1 MELTRRMPRA
11 RVLTESDG
19 PFARIGG
26 RSIFPWDVDVAVDAL
41 AQCWGSDPVSVETFI
56 ATRIGPFWCPVR
68 RLGPNLRPGVEAAIA
83 LAWPTSTSS

>member
-26 RSIFPWDVDVAVDAL
+26 RSIFPWEVDVAVDGL
-41 AQCWGSDPVSVETFI
+41 AQCWGSEPASVEQVLRGNLGILLSGAST
-56 ATRIGPFWCPVR
+56 GPK
-68 RLGPNLRPGVEAAIA
+68 AAK
-83 LAWPTSTSS
+83 TTYV

>member
-26 RSIFPWDVDVAVDAL
+26 RSIFPWEVDLAVHGL
-41 AQCWGSDPVSVETFI
+41 AQCWGSDPVSVEH
-56 ATRIGPFWCPVR
+56 V
-68 RLGPNLRPGVEAAIA
+68 LRGNRTILLSGA
-83 LAWPTSTSS
+83 STG